1 MNVVKL
7 MSIDP
12 ACHQA
17 HETLADAA
25 RDMWDCDCGCIPV
38 VDNEQRVIGMITDRD
53 ICMAALFKGRP
64 IQEISIGDVMSR
76 VAITCR
82 SDDTIQEA
90 ERIMREA
97 RVRRLPVT
105 DETDRL
111 IGVISLNDIA
121 LEAESER
128 SSRTPQVT
136 LNDVALTLSAV
147 CHQRATSN
155 GSLARFEDLTP

>member
-1 MNVVKL
+1 MTVVKL

-12 ACHQA
+12 ASHRA

-25 RDMWDCDCGCIPV
+25 RDMWDCDCGCIPI
-38 VDNEQRVIGMITDRD
+38 VDDDQRVIGMITDRD
-53 ICMAALFKGRP
+53 ICMAALFQGRP
-64 IQEISIGDVMSR
+64 IQQISIGEVMSR

-82 SDDTIQEA
+82 SDDSIQQA
-90 ERIMREA
+90 ETMMREA

-105 DETDRL
+105 DDTGRL

-147 CHQRATSN
+147 CHQRNPN
-155 GSLARFEDLTP
+155 GDIVRFADLAP

>member
-12 ACHQA
+12 TCHRA
-17 HETLADAA
+17 NASLADAA

-38 VDNEQRVIGMITDRD
+38 VDDEQRVIGMITDRD

-76 VAITCR
+76 VVITCR
-82 SDDTIQEA
+82 SDDTVQQA

-105 DETDRL
+105 DETGRL
-111 IGVISLNDIA
+111 VGLISLNDIA
-121 LEAESER
+121 REAASER
-128 SSRTPQVT
+128 SSRTPQIT

-147 CHQRATSN
+147 CHQRGAGN
-155 GSLARFEDLTP
+155 GLARFEDLTP

>member
-17 HETLADAA
+17 HESLADAA

-38 VDNEQRVIGMITDRD
+38 VDDDQRVIGMITDRD

-64 IQEISIGDVMSR
+64 IQEISIGNVMSR
-76 VAITCR
+76 VVITCR
-82 SDDTIQEA
+82 SDDTIQQA
-90 ERIMREA
+90 ERTMREA

-105 DETDRL
+105 DETGRL
-111 IGVISLNDIA
+111 VGVISLNDIA

-136 LNDVALTLSAV
+136 LDDVALTLSAV
-147 CHQRATSN
+147 CHQRGTN
-155 GSLARFEDLTP
+155 GEIVRLADLPP